1 MGPQM
6 ISPDFVDDALACL
19 RRQGLPTEAVLRAA
33 GLPAAVRELVTPQQY
48 GRLWLAIAGALDDEF
63 FAAARPMRRGSFTL
77 CHAVLHAGTLDKACA
92 RCSSCA
98 WCWTS
103 RMAAH
108 RGRRAGADR
117 ADADGR
123 ALPGVRVPDVLA
135 DPPWRRVLADR
146 PAHPL
151 QRIDFAC
158 PARPAQRLSPVLRRA
173 VHFDRPDSRLAF
185 NAAYLALPTIRS
197 EQALK
202 TFLRGAPGNL
212 LVRYR
217 HDTGWVAKT
226 RAQLKALP
234 AAEWPDFDTLAVRLG
249 TTPATLR
256 RRLRSEGQS
265 FAAIKDELRG
275 ALAQSLLRGHA
286 LGVAEIAA
294 GSASPSRAR
303 FIAHSGNG
311 RARLGAFR
319 RDVQAEGSRGRERMM
334 RRAFVNTECPA
345 DTETLTRRPAAA
357 ARTACTPRSR
367 RATSATNRRSTT
379 RPRRRAGSPV
389 RPYRDRSP

>member
-1 MGPQM
+1 
-6 ISPDFVDDALACL
+6 
-19 RRQGLPTEAVLRAA
+19 
-33 GLPAAVRELVTPQQY
+33 
-48 GRLWLAIAGALDDEF
+48 
-63 FAAARPMRRGSFTL
+63 MRRGSFTLL
-77 CHAVLHAGTLDKACA
+77 CHAVLHAGTLDKALRRA
-92 RCSSCA
+92 LQFLRVVLDEPHG
-98 WCWTS
+98 
-103 RMAAH
+103 AH

-146 PAHPL
+146 PAHPAAAHRL
-151 QRIDFAC
+151 RVPGGQRSDYHQFFGV
-158 PARPAQRLSPVLRRA
+158 P

-294 GSASPSRAR
+294 GRLHRAERVSSRIPEMDGHEAGCVP
-303 FIAHSGNG
+303 AG
-311 RARLGAFR
+311 RACGG
-319 RDVQAEGSRGRERMM
+319 GSRGRERMM

>member
-1 MGPQM
+1 MP
-6 ISPDFVDDALACL
+6 PAC
-19 RRQGLPTEAVLRAA
+19 RPPCAA
-33 GLPAAVRELVTPQQY
+33 RHAAAVRQAVARDRRCARRRILRRRAPDAARQLHAAVPC
-48 GRLWLAIAGALDDEF
+48 GAARRHARQG
-63 FAAARPMRRGSFTL
+63 AAARAAVPARGAGRAAWRL
-77 CHAVLHAGTLDKACA
+77 IVADGQAQIVLTQTGAPYPAFAYRTFWLILLGVAC
-92 RCSSCA
+92 
-98 WCWTS
+98 WLI
-103 RMAAH
+103 
-108 RGRRAGADR
+108 GRRI
-117 ADADGR
+117 
-123 ALPGVRVPDVLA
+123 
-135 DPPWRRVLADR
+135 
-146 PAHPL
+146 PL

-173 VHFDRPDSRLAF
+173 RAFRPARQPARVQRRIPR
-185 NAAYLALPTIRS
+185 AADDPLRAGAEDLPARR
-197 EQALK
+197 A
-202 TFLRGAPGNL
+202 GNL

-319 RDVQAEGSRGRERMM
+319 RDVHAAEGSRGSRTDDAAGIRQHRMPGRHGNAHATPCSGRE
-334 RRAFVNTECPA
+334 NSLHPA
-345 DTETLTRRPAAA
+345 
-357 ARTACTPRSR
+357 
-367 RATSATNRRSTT
+367 
-379 RPRRRAGSPV
+379 
-389 RPYRDRSP
+389 